1 MVEIGSKMDALLWLP
16 LAVFCIII
24 ALNFFPYLVSFFGE
38 YSYFAYIAVA
48 VAIFFSIYIFYKKW
62 RGEA

>member
-1 MVEIGSKMDALLWLP
+1 MVEIGPKMNALLWLP
-16 LAVFCIII
+16 IAVIIIII
-24 ALNFFPYLVSFFGE
+24 AFNFLPYLVSSFGE

-48 VAIFFSIYIFYKKW
+48 LTIFFSIYLFYKKW